1 MIAIKPV
8 TGPLL
13 VLEYAIVVLVVW
25 LIGHF
30 VLDLNPWACL
40 SAMGIFCATKFIL
53 SILYNGEK
61 KNGST

>member
-13 VLEYAIVVLVVW
+13 VLEFAIVA
-25 LIGHF
+25 LIVGLIAHF
-30 VLDLNPWACL
+30 VLDLHPWACL
-40 SAMGIFCATKFIL
+40 SAMGIFCVTKL
-53 SILYNGEK
+53 RLGILYNREK